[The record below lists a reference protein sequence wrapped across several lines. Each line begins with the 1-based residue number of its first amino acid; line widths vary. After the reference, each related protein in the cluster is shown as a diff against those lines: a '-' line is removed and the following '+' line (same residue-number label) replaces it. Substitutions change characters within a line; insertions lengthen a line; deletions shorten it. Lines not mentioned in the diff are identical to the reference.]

1 MEMINVENAFKK
13 FLHAQEIERRESHT
27 AYYSEQSELIFSIS
41 SIWEFMREVC
51 VNAAFRNHWY
61 DPPEFFEGLK
71 DNSELQQESLLR
83 LISAF
88 VQDENIDKIRTTGK
102 GQFWYLFANA
112 VASFSNYN
120 NYYWT
125 SKEALKVLE
134 QNGIDGSVPVSRS
147 KVFQIRKDGKKLL
160 VFEHMC
166 PATQLI
172 RLILEQK
179 KFILKNHNKWSQLS
193 LNDSIKRMI
202 ENLLH
207 DYGLVAIVTKEEDL
221 NLKGDWRN
229 KLDFSEPD
237 ALSQM
242 MYRYESAGIQL
253 DKKLIPVYGKMYR

>member
-1 MEMINVENAFKK
+1 MDMINVENTFKK

-51 VNAAFRNHWY
+51 VNPIFRDRWY
-61 DPPEFFEGLK
+61 APTEFLQGFK
-71 DNSELQQESLLR
+71 DNSQLQQESLLR

-88 VQDENIDKIRTTGK
+88 VQDENIDKIRASGK

-134 QNGIDGSVPVSRS
+134 QNGIDGSDPVSRS
-147 KVFQIRKDGKKLL
+147 KIFQIRKDGKKLL

-179 KFILKNHNKWSQLS
+179 KFILNNHNKWSQLS

-202 ENLLH
+202 EELLH
-207 DYGLVAIVTKEEDL
+207 DYGVIAIITKEEDL

-229 KLDFSEPD
+229 NLDFSEPD

-242 MYRYESAGIQL
+242 MHRYDAVGIEL
-253 DKKLIPVYGKMYR
+253 VKKLIPVYGKMYR